1 VGVHVALDFD
11 AVYRDHFAFVW
22 RSLRRLGL
30 ARSQLDD
37 ATQEVFLVVH
47 RRLDDFD
54 GRVALRS
61 WLFGIAHKVSLSHRR
76 ATRHRSEFELL
87 SNEHA
92 SFASDPL
99 RNAENGQD
107 VQFLEQFLDGLENAQ
122 RSVFILAELEQMSAP
137 EIEGALNMKL
147 NTVYSRLRLAR
158 AAFRNAVERR
168 QAREP

>member
-1 VGVHVALDFD
+1 MRAALDFD
-11 AVYRDHFAFVW
+11 AVYRGHFAFVW

-47 RRLDDFD
+47 RRLEDFD

-61 WLFGIAHKVSLSHRR
+61 WLFGIAYKTCLSHRR
-76 ATRHRSEFELL
+76 AARHRSEFELL

-92 SFASDPL
+92 SFVSDPL
-99 RNAENGQD
+99 QNAENAED
-107 VQFLEQFLDGLENAQ
+107 VQFLEAFLESLEDAQ

-168 QAREP
+168 QARQP